1 MTVDDKQ
8 AEVLEVYGYARIS
21 VDEELDRDN
30 TSIENQLGII
40 SDYVKQTFPNAKL
53 ITFQDRD
60 KSGYTFEQR
69 DGYQEMRKLLL
80 SGPVKVLIVKDF
92 SRFSRRNSRGLV
104 ELEDLRDAG
113 VRIISIAD
121 AIDYPTYDDWMQI
134 QFRFLVNELP
144 VTDTSKKVKNSI
156 AKMQK
161 EGQWVHVVPYG
172 YVTKY
177 ERPSDRIPKTCIE
190 PEEAEIVRKI
200 FDLYAQGWGYKK
212 IANYL
217 TDNNIPTPRMMEKR
231 RAEEQGLDYKRPV
244 KPEWSIITV
253 SSILSNDYYIGTL
266 RQHKF
271 KRKNINGADV
281 KTQKNEQYVFEGHH
295 EAIID
300 YKTFR
305 YVQEQLTQR
314 AKTHYRG
321 VKKYETPYTGFL
333 YCGDCGEPMKS
344 MSRPDLAPA
353 YICAK
358 YHRRGR
364 KGCTS
369 HHTRL
374 DFMDDLLKSYIRRV
388 RDNSSDML
396 EELEKALKSES
407 KEVKTNDNVLSV
419 LERNLSAAKEELK
432 ATKKRKIRE
441 ISRNPEDEEIIEDTY
456 VELEQELID
465 RIKGLQKQIEL
476 TTNKR
481 NSIIQVNRVARTV
494 MDIFDDILEKD
505 RLDKMDI
512 SFLVE
517 RITVY
522 EDKID
527 IKLKADIDNLLRLGR
542 IVEVQKEENTVNFNA
557 DSTDIAGTAIT
568 GRVTQKTRNQ
578 PSKVYTVTVVNSGTP
593 LEIFTDREGEIIL
606 KKYSPMMELTA
617 FAGQYADA
625 MAQSTGLI
633 VCITDRDQVVAVAG
647 GSRKELLQKTISRSL
662 EQAINDRITYQAGK
676 DEKNVIQL
684 VDEELEGIT
693 AQVIAPIIC
702 EGDAIGSVSLMSREP
717 KARFGEMEMKLA
729 VTAAGFLG
737 RQMES

>member
-8 AEVLEVYGYARIS
+8 LEVYGYARIS

-53 ITFQDRD
+53 RTFQDRD

-172 YVTKY
+172 YVAKY
-177 ERPSDRIPKTCIE
+177 ERPNDRIPKTCIE

-231 RAEEQGLDYKRPV
+231 RAEEQGLDYKRAV
-244 KPEWSIITV
+244 KPEWSVITV
-253 SSILSNDYYIGTL
+253 SGILSNDYYIGIL
-266 RQHKF
+266 RQHKYR
-271 KRKNINGADV
+271 RKNINGVDV
-281 KTQKNEQYVFEGHH
+281 KTQENEQYVFEGHH

-314 AKTHYRG
+314 AKMHYRG

-353 YICAK
+353 YVCAK

-374 DFMDDLLKSYIRRV
+374 DFMDNLLKSYIRKV

-527 IKLKADIDNLLRLGR
+527 IRLKSDIDNLLRLGT
-542 IVEVQKEENTVNFNA
+542 IVTEQKKEENTVNFEL
-557 DSTDIAGTAIT
+557 DSIDIAKTAIT
-568 GRVTQKTRNQ
+568 RQITQETRNHL
-578 PSKVYTVTVVNSGTP
+578 PKVYTVTVVNSGTP

-662 EQAINDRITYQAGK
+662 EQTINDRITYQAGK